1 MAVVEIAKIQV
12 RRGQENQTGVPRLA
26 GGEFAWAADTE
37 KLYIGL
43 KVEDGGSRDD
53 NVRILTEND
62 LQNFFRYGANT
73 TAYIYKEG
81 TNITAPDGITEEVER
96 SLQDK
101 LDDIINVADFGAV
114 GDGVNDD
121 SAAIQRAIDRIFLG
135 TLVDDGAG
143 NFRSVPTSSKILYFP
158 AGTFRIQETL
168 FIPRFTTLIGQGID
182 VTIIN
187 LASTDKHAFQT
198 CDAASVGGTEGYIT
212 FDDTMTVNSIGRPKN
227 IRIEGMTIK
236 FDSQSTEVALGKS
249 LLSLDCAPNS
259 IIRDVKFV
267 GNHVKNDEATKN
279 YSGIDI
285 RGFFEVSTQ
294 DIVID
299 RCEFVQLYN
308 GVMSNYDIQRI
319 LIENSSF
326 IDLRKGV
333 AFNDAKDPAATQ
345 GPTAALIKWNR
356 FDRIEEEAVY
366 FGASEFLTF
375 NSTQNNRY
383 VEVGNG
389 NTAYA
394 AGTPVLSFVSCG
406 NSSTNDFF
414 ERYYTQAADV
424 SGITVYNP
432 LVLGN
437 AVVDMLDIKLYS
449 GVPPLTAIKLPI
461 TGYPHKIELSYI
473 APNTSNRIGIL
484 NVDVSGGAEPGIIL
498 TDTFSLLESEDQS
511 PLFGWRSVVN
521 NQYKYFD
528 IQVFYT
534 DEDITPVNL
543 GLQAKIIY

>member
-26 GGEFAWAADTE
+26 GGEFAWATDTE

-182 VTIIN
+182 VTTIN
-187 LASTDKHAFQT
+187 LASANKHAFQT

-212 FDDTMTVNSIGRPKN
+212 FDDITSIGRPKN

-236 FDSQSTEVALGKS
+236 FDSQIITGKS

-267 GNHVKNDEATKN
+267 GNHFKNDEATKN

-389 NTAYA
+389 NTDYA
-394 AGTPVLSFVSCG
+394 AGTPVLSFVSGG

-432 LVLGN
+432 LVSGN
-437 AVVDMLDIKLYS
+437 AVVDMLDVRSYS
-449 GVPPLTAIKLPI
+449 DVLPFDAIKLPL
-461 TGYPHKIELSYI
+461 TGRSHKIELSYMV
-473 APNTSNRIGIL
+473 ADSSNRIGVL
-484 NVDVSGGAEPGIIL
+484 YVDVGGSAEPEIIL
-498 TDTFSLLESEDQS
+498 TDTCSLREGETS
-511 PLFGWRSVVN
+511 LFGWRSVVRAG
-521 NQYKYFD
+521 YKYFV
-528 IQVFYT
+528 IQPLYAGEIDLDT
-534 DEDITPVNL
+534 PPVNL
-543 GLQAKIIY
+543 RLQTKIIY